1 MRSGIIDHNEMV
13 LTAPI
18 RANVERSCHS
28 WLMNIFIRLATVL
41 SISPI
46 SLENLFITRPVGFV
60 SKKSIGA
67 LRIEF
72 SIASWSVLAACRL
85 DVRSQNELVN
95 VTAT

>member
-1 MRSGIIDHNEMV
+1 MAHNEIV
-13 LTAPI
+13 LTVPI
-18 RANVERSCHS
+18 RANVEKSCHS
-28 WLMNIFIRLATVL
+28 WFMNISIRLATVL

-60 SKKSIGA
+60 WKKSIGA

-72 SIASWSVLAACRL
+72 SIASCSLLAACKL
-85 DVRSQNELVN
+85 DVISQNELVK

>member
-1 MRSGIIDHNEMV
+1 
-13 LTAPI
+13 
-18 RANVERSCHS
+18 
-28 WLMNIFIRLATVL
+28 MNMFIRLATFL

-67 LRIEF
+67 RRIEF
-72 SIASWSVLAACRL
+72 SIASWSLLAACKL
-85 DVRSQNELVN
+85 DEINQKELVN